1 MWIKQRLGWEV
12 AIIEVMQIALFPKI
26 FPTKIRPL
34 DRNEHPR
41 DRMHKRGALALSD
54 AELLA
59 ILLSSGTKDNDVI
72 TLANTLVEQSGSLA
86 SLLSW
91 SESDFRKHKGIGH
104 VKALQLMAVM
114 EIAHRVVA
122 HRGEKYEPLDSAPLV
137 AEHMA
142 NYTVGLKVEKFWA
155 VCLNRK
161 NRLLRVVE
169 ISSGIATAALAHPR
183 EVYRAAM
190 RESACAVICAHNHP
204 SGDPRPSHADLD
216 ITRQLRDAS
225 KAVQIPLLD
234 HVILGRAE
242 LDPLGRGYY
251 SFRDAG
257 LI

>member
-1 MWIKQRLGWEV
+1 
-12 AIIEVMQIALFPKI
+12 MQIALFPEQ
-26 FPTKIRPL
+26 FPFKTRPI
-34 DRNEHPR
+34 DHNEHPR
-41 DRMHKRGALALSD
+41 DRLHKRGAFALSD

-59 ILLSSGTKDNDVI
+59 ILLSSGTQGNDVI
-72 TLANTLVEQSGSLA
+72 TLANTLVKQSGSLA

-114 EIAHRVVA
+114 EIAHRVIT
-122 HRGEKYEPLDSAPLV
+122 HRGEKYEPLDSACLV

-142 NYTVGLKVEKFWA
+142 NYSAGLTVEKFWA

-161 NRLLRVVE
+161 NRLIKVVE

-190 RESACAVICAHNHP
+190 REAACSVICAHNHP
-204 SGDPRPSHADLD
+204 SGDPRPSNADLD
-216 ITRQLRDAS
+216 ITRQLREAS
-225 KAVQIPLLD
+225 KTVQIPLLD

-242 LDPLGRGYY
+242 LDPLGKGYY
-251 SFRDAG
+251 SFKDAG
-257 LI
+257 LIQS